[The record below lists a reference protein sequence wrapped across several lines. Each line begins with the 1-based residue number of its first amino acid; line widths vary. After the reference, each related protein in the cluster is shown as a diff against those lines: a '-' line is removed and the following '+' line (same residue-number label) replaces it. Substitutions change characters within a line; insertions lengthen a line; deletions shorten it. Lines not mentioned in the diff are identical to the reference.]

1 MQHFRIRR
9 NFLLALGL
17 TGLLLIV
24 LLLLCII
31 QKEATGKTLI
41 LAAIM
46 LPVLGL
52 FAESWRRQISFSADQ
67 IIARRLFRTK
77 VIPLADITSVDT
89 VRVRRRVFVSI
100 STEADFLILSN
111 NYEKFGQLVTQLLER
126 LPDTVISDETREL
139 ADNLPNKSND
149 LFSIW
154 LAVIVLILILYI
166 QLGGRF

>member
-9 NFLLALGL
+9 NLLIPLGL
-17 TGLLLIV
+17 TGLLLV
-24 LLLLCII
+24 SLLLVCLF
-31 QKEATGKTLI
+31 QQESRGKTLI

-46 LPVLGL
+46 LPVLGFL
-52 FAESWRRQISFSADQ
+52 AESWRRQISFGPDQ

-77 VIPLADITSVDT
+77 VIPLIDVTSVDT

-111 NYEKFGQLVTQLLER
+111 NYAQFNLLLEQLLER
-126 LPDTVISDETREL
+126 LPEKVISDETREL
-139 ADNLPNKSND
+139 AGNPPSKSNEVY
-149 LFSIW
+149 SIW
-154 LAVIVLILILYI
+154 LAVMVLILILYS